1 MAKFPQTNSHMCPA
15 SMGLQRAILE
25 GRLVHDGDRELAA
38 HVAAGV
44 TKDIG
49 PDQWRLVKVRRRGPA
64 IDALIVTGP
73 PRAFGLQVNN

>member
-1 MAKFPQTNSHMCPA
+1 
-15 SMGLQRAILE
+15 MGLQRAILE

-64 IDALIVTGP
+64 IDALIALAMAHSLLTDGIDARPAEPYFEVIWG
-73 PRAFGLQVNN
+73 